1 MCFNPKIHH
10 RRSIRLQGYDYSQPG
25 LYYIT
30 ICTQNKACFFGK
42 INNGKMVL
50 NGAGTMIKTI
60 WSEIPVHYHGFD
72 IHEFV
77 VMPNHVH
84 GIIQIISNPA
94 PVGTGPRACPD
105 NDGHPIKGHPQGVAP
120 TMTLFDIMQRFKSFT
135 TNQYIEGVKQNNWHP
150 FNKKLWQR
158 NYYEHVIRNEKAYD
172 KICEYI
178 ATNPQ
183 QWQNDK
189 YYA

>member
-1 MCFNPKIHH
+1 M
-10 RRSIRLQGYDYSQPG
+10 RLNE
-25 LYYIT
+25 I
-30 ICTQNKACFFGK
+30 GK
-42 INNGKMVL
+42 LANQYWV
-50 NGAGTMIKTI
+50 
-60 WSEIPVHYHGFD
+60 EIPEHFPFVRLD
-72 IHEFV
+72 EFV

-120 TMTLFDIMQRFKSFT
+120 TMTLFDIVHRYKSFT

-150 FNKKLWQR
+150 FDKKLWQR
-158 NYYEHVIRNEKAYD
+158 NYYEHVIRNEKSYD
-172 KICEYI
+172 QICEYI
-178 ATNPQ
+178 ASNPLH
-183 QWQNDK
+183 WQDDK

>member
-1 MCFNPKIHH
+1 MRFNPKIHH

-30 ICTQNKACFFGK
+30 ICTQNKACIFGK

-77 VMPNHVH
+77 VMPNHIH

-105 NDGHPIKGHPQGVAP
+105 NDGQPIKGQPQGIAP
-120 TMTLFDIMQRFKSFT
+120 TMTLFDIMHRFKSFT
-135 TNQYIEGVKQNNWHP
+135 TNQYNKGVKQNNWHP
-150 FNKKLWQR
+150 FDKKLWQR
-158 NYYEHVIRNEKAYD
+158 NYYEHVIRNEKSYD
-172 KICEYI
+172 QICEYI
-178 ATNPQ
+178 ATHTLH
-183 QWQNDK
+183 WQDDK
-189 YYA
+189 YYV